1 MIFQSALT
9 HHISTKTELAT
20 NCLRRSYRCYCDSFI
35 NSPLRLQLSTKIAPI
50 EFRRHCSSPYSLV
63 QGINVFPTRPFAS
76 SSSDSSTVQH
86 DTQTFHYIND
96 AESGNTQRK
105 IIFSKLS
112 KRQSAE
118 LEDELLGQL
127 NNIKYNESDAR
138 LADPILGKL
147 ITRKGL
153 DWVRSISIPSGFTF
167 GSDSNEG
174 EDAITVNIHIPTLLH
189 PQLET
194 MASNISQFI
203 QEKTA
208 SLIQDDRRSNW
219 SAWEE
224 FATSGSNITLDIQ
237 PSDVSVRVK
246 ITPKQ
251 TKPKTANRNKPSLQ
265 MPQSSSPA
273 LKNVAHFLA
282 VYSCKGGVGKSS
294 IATNLAYELSSMGGR
309 VGLVDLDVYGPSLPL
324 LVRPDD
330 PTVRKSPPELGAGM
344 VEPIEHRGV
353 KLMSLGY
360 VSPNSG
366 VPGSGEN
373 SGAAVLR
380 GPMAGRVVA
389 QLLKGTNWGNLDV
402 LVLDLPPGTGDVQLE
417 ACQSLSLSGA
427 VAVSTPSSL
436 AWADVKKG
444 VQMFGN
450 LGVPTLALV
459 ENMAYFVCEG
469 GGRHYPFGKAR
480 SLAVEEDS
488 ESSISSEEKFF
499 KLNRSHVFHLPISSA
514 LNKSNDGGTPLC
526 CDRPNTARDEI
537 ETFTNLAKAVSADL
551 LLLQHGLPP
560 QSMKGQVSVGGSN
573 VLTVT
578 IDEAGDSEFDVPFTQ
593 LAVDNS
599 HKNFTV
605 RLFSNEGGFQKVIS
619 AVDLRSRDP
628 KTGEKDNSEDAESFG
643 GAISRGCGGSS
654 TTQMIEHHVA
664 GDNSKAKKKDNMFP
678 AKVTKKGNY
687 GYEVEWADGAV
698 IIYSLMSIAKAVG
711 GKPTHNN

>member
-1 MIFQSALT
+1 MTILHSALA
-9 HHISTKTELAT
+9 HHIPTKSKLAT
-20 NCLRRSYRCYCDSFI
+20 NYLQRKCRSYSAS
-35 NSPLRLQLSTKIAPI
+35 NLQLRLRIEPI
-50 EFRRHCSSPYSLV
+50 EFRRLCPSL
-63 QGINVFPTRPFAS
+63 QSLDESTDHSPTRWFAS
-76 SSSDSSTVQH
+76 SPINASSVQH
-86 DTQTFHYIND
+86 SAKIFSYSNENERKD
-96 AESGNTQRK
+96 TQRK
-105 IIFSKLS
+105 TIFSKLT

-118 LEDELLGQL
+118 LEDELLGRL
-127 NNIKYNESDAR
+127 NNIKHNKSDAR
-138 LADPILGKL
+138 LVDPIIGKL

-153 DWVRSISIPSGFTF
+153 DWVRSISIPSAFSF
-167 GSDSNEG
+167 GSNNNEG
-174 EDAITVNIHIPTLLH
+174 VDTITVDIHVPTLLH

-194 MASNISQFI
+194 IASYISQFI
-203 QEKTA
+203 QEETA
-208 SLIQDDRRSNW
+208 LLIKDDRRAKW

-224 FATSGSNITLDIQ
+224 LASNGSNNTLYIQ
-237 PSDVSVRVK
+237 PSDISVRVK
-246 ITPKQ
+246 ITPNP
-251 TKPKTANRNKPSLQ
+251 TKTKTTTKNTPSLQ
-265 MPQSSSPA
+265 MPQSSSSA
-273 LKNVAHFLA
+273 LQNVTHFLA

-330 PTVRKSPPELGAGM
+330 PTVRKSPPELGVGM

-366 VPGSGEN
+366 VPGSGPD

-380 GPMAGRVVA
+380 GPMAGRVAA

-444 VQMFGN
+444 VQMFGD

-480 SLAVEEDS
+480 SFTDEHSIETS
-488 ESSISSEEKFF
+488 ESSEDQFF
-499 KLNRSHVFHLPISSA
+499 ELNRSHVFQLPISLA
-514 LNKSNDGGTPLC
+514 MNESNDSGTPLC
-526 CDRPNTARDEI
+526 CDRPSTARVEI

-551 LLLQHGLPP
+551 LLLQHGLEPL
-560 QSMKGQVSVGGSN
+560 SMKGKASTGRSN

-593 LAVDNS
+593 LTVDNS
-599 HKNFTV
+599 HKNFTI

-619 AVDLRSRDP
+619 GVDLRSRDP
-628 KTGEKDNSEDAESFG
+628 KTGERDHSVDAESFG
-643 GAISRGCGGSS
+643 GALSRGCGGSS
-654 TTQMIEHHVA
+654 SSLMVEHHTA
-664 GDNSKAKKKDNMFP
+664 GDNSNPKKNKDYMFP
-678 AKVTKKGNY
+678 AKVSKKGNY

-698 IIYSLMSIAKAVG
+698 IIYSLKSIAKAAG
-711 GKPTHNN
+711 GKPTHNL